1 MAVYE
6 IKNYNN
12 FCGLEIQKY
21 NLTLRNVLL
30 NQPFIYYIYAQI
42 VLLSKVNPNIQGN
55 CPNLEDKIEKY
66 LKVNMIS
73 NTNTSTG
80 YLLTFDFKWI

>member
-1 MAVYE
+1 
-6 IKNYNN
+6 
-12 FCGLEIQKY
+12 
-21 NLTLRNVLL
+21 L
-30 NQPFIYYIYAQI
+30 NAQI

-55 CPNLEDKIEKY
+55 CPNLEDKNEKY
-66 LKVNMIS
+66 LKVNMVS